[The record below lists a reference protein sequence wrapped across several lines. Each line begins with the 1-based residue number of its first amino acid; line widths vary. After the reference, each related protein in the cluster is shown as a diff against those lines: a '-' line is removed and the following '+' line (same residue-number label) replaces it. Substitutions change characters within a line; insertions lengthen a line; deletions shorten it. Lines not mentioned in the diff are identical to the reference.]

1 MLLIINLIIYSN
13 LNIIIINMHNKTLW
27 FMILTIA
34 VLETIAMSVIEDSA
48 NKGNKYFI
56 IGIIIYCIVA
66 YILYEILK
74 SGNIA
79 ITNALWN
86 AITVVLVTLMG
97 IFYFNEKFTLY
108 QYIGLAFA
116 ILAIIFIE
124 MDNILKIFH

>member
-1 MLLIINLIIYSN
+1 
-13 LNIIIINMHNKTLW
+13 MHNETLW

-34 VLETIAMSVIEDSA
+34 VLETIAMGVIEDSA

-74 SGNIA
+74 DGNIA

-86 AITVVLVTLMG
+86 ATTVVLVTLMG
-97 IFYFNEKFTLY
+97 IFYFDEKFTIY
-108 QYIGLAFA
+108 QYLGLGFA
-116 ILAIIFIE
+116 ILAVIFIE
-124 MDNILKIFH
+124 MDNILKLFH